1 MSGSMTATAL
11 LDPPSQNG
19 RQQPRLKLKPETDP
33 SGYVDGGWWPRS
45 RDLGAEL
52 PALLT
57 ALAVR
62 MGRIERVSYNLTT
75 WGAAVARKIEVGG
88 AAVRLAGYRSQ
99 HADTIDVISARQLIT
114 LLVVPPEASAELAH
128 RALVT
133 AAQRGNTDE
142 LDDLL
147 APHRPSLHR

>member
-1 MSGSMTATAL
+1 MSGSMTATPL
-11 LDPPSQNG
+11 WDPPSQNG
-19 RQQPRLKLKPETDP
+19 RHQPRLKLKPEADP

-45 RDLGAEL
+45 RDLAAEL

-62 MGRIERVSYNLTT
+62 MGRIERVSFHLTT
-75 WGAAVARKIEVGG
+75 WGAAAARKIEVGG
-88 AAVRLAGYRSQ
+88 SAVRLAGYRSQ
-99 HADTIDVISARQLIT
+99 HPDTIDVISARQLIT
-114 LLVVPPEASAELAH
+114 LLVVPPEAAAELAH

-142 LDDLL
+142 IDNLLD
-147 APHRPSLHR
+147 PHRLPLHR